1 MAHWDGS
8 WSIDSEKMIKPQ
20 KSVRHIAVTLVLL
33 ICLAQKA
40 HTQTVQDGDSI
51 IRGDGV
57 RVRLYGIDAPE
68 KDQPYGR
75 EARKALKQYMPLV
88 AKMKEYDEDRY
99 GRLIVELFTE
109 DNKSINAAMI
119 CSGAA
124 WWYEYY
130 APDRPQFQQCQEDA
144 QKNKRGLWAEDDPVA
159 PWDWRRK

>member
-1 MAHWDGS
+1 MKSLMLAF
-8 WSIDSEKMIKPQ
+8 SILITF
-20 KSVRHIAVTLVLL
+20 SVSA
-33 ICLAQKA
+33 
-40 HTQTVQDGDSI
+40 QTVQDGDSI

-75 EARKALKQYMPLV
+75 EARKVLKHYMPLV

-119 CSGAA
+119 C
-124 WWYEYY
+124 
-130 APDRPQFQQCQEDA
+130 
-144 QKNKRGLWAEDDPVA
+144 
-159 PWDWRRK
+159 

>member
-1 MAHWDGS
+1 MKHRLAFVFS
-8 WSIDSEKMIKPQ
+8 
-20 KSVRHIAVTLVLL
+20 ALVTAEV
-33 ICLAQKA
+33 AA
-40 HTQTVQDGDSI
+40 QTVQDGDSI

-88 AKMKEYDEDRY
+88 AKMKEYEEDRY

-130 APDRPQFQQCQEDA
+130 APDRPQFKQCQEDA
-144 QKNKRGLWAEDDPVA
+144 QKNKRGLWAEEDPVA
-159 PWDWRRK
+159 PRDWRRRK

>member
-1 MAHWDGS
+1 MFMKSLMLAF
-8 WSIDSEKMIKPQ
+8 SILITF
-20 KSVRHIAVTLVLL
+20 SVSA
-33 ICLAQKA
+33 
-40 HTQTVQDGDSI
+40 QTVQDGDSI

-68 KDQPYGR
+68 KDQPY
-75 EARKALKQYMPLV
+75 ARKVLKQYMPLV
-88 AKMKEYDEDRY
+88 ANMKQYDEDRY

-130 APDRPQFQQCQEDA
+130 APDRPQFKQCQEDA
-144 QKNKRGLWAEDDPVA
+144 QKAKRGLWADEDPIP
-159 PWDWRRK
+159 PWSWRRR

>member
-1 MAHWDGS
+1 MKHRLAFVFS
-8 WSIDSEKMIKPQ
+8 
-20 KSVRHIAVTLVLL
+20 ALVTAEV
-33 ICLAQKA
+33 AA
-40 HTQTVQDGDSI
+40 QTVQDGDSI

-88 AKMKEYDEDRY
+88 AKMKEYEEDRY

-109 DNKSINAAMI
+109 DNKSINEAMI

-130 APDRPQFQQCQEDA
+130 APDRPQFKRCQEDA
-144 QKNKRGLWAEDDPVA
+144 QKNKRGLWAQEDPVA
-159 PWDWRRK
+159 PWDWRRR

>member
-1 MAHWDGS
+1 MNYG
-8 WSIDSEKMIKPQ
+8 
-20 KSVRHIAVTLVLL
+20 LVIVFLALL
-33 ICLAQKA
+33 TAEVA
-40 HTQTVQDGDSI
+40 AQTVQDGDSI

-57 RVRLYGIDAPE
+57 RGRLYGIDAPE

-75 EARKALKQYMPLV
+75 EARKVLKQYMPLV

-124 WWYEYY
+124 WWNEYTLLTDHNLSSVRKMLRRTGVVY
-130 APDRPQFQQCQEDA
+130 GL
-144 QKNKRGLWAEDDPVA
+144 KRTL
-159 PWDWRRK
+159 